1 MVDTA
6 NITLWGHEVAAIA
19 WEGSATTGSASF
31 EYDPKFVR
39 QGVEIAPL
47 TMPLRDNHVYA
58 FPRGRMANGDL
69 DTFKGLPGLL
79 ADCLP
84 DKFGHAV
91 INAWLARQGRDQDS
105 FTPLERLLYIGTRA
119 MGALEFQPAVD
130 GRLATSRPVDI
141 ASMVDLAHQVISKH
155 SAFTTRMDDNAD
167 HTQAMLDI
175 LTIGTS
181 AGGARPKAVIAVNDA
196 GDVISG
202 QADVPEGYSH
212 WLIKFDGAGDIE
224 LGDTQGFGR
233 VEYAYAL
240 MARQAGIDM
249 APCRLLEEGGRAH
262 FMTKRFDRQGNR
274 KLHMQTLCG
283 VAHYDYNLPGAYG
296 YEQAFQVMRQLKLS
310 KKEAA
315 QMYRRMVFNVVA
327 RNQDDHTKNISFL
340 MDRDGRWRLSPAY
353 DVTYAHNPKGQWTN
367 EHQMTINGKRSGFT
381 LQDLITV
388 GESISLPRP
397 KEIID
402 EVVEVV
408 SQWPTF
414 ARQVDIKTAWIEEI
428 GSHHRLRLGME

>member
-6 NITLWGHEVAAIA
+6 RITLWGTDVAAIA

-39 QGVEIAPL
+39 QGLEIAPL
-47 TMPLRDNHVYA
+47 TMPLRDNQVYA
-58 FPRGRMANGDL
+58 FPRGRMTNGDL

-130 GRLATSRPVDI
+130 GRLTTSRPVDI

-155 SAFTTRMDDNAD
+155 SAFATRMDDEAEQ
-167 HTQAMLDI
+167 TQAMLDI

-196 GDVISG
+196 GEVISG

-240 MARQAGIDM
+240 MARQAGIEM

-353 DVTYAHNPKGQWTN
+353 DVTYAHNPKG
-367 EHQMTINGKRSGFT
+367 SGPMNT
-381 LQDLITV
+381 
-388 GESISLPRP
+388 R
-397 KEIID
+397 
-402 EVVEVV
+402 
-408 SQWPTF
+408 
-414 ARQVDIKTAWIEEI
+414 
-428 GSHHRLRLGME
+428 

>member
-1 MVDTA
+1 MVATA
-6 NITLWGHEVAAIA
+6 RITLWGRDVAAIA
-19 WEGSATTGSASF
+19 WEGSATTGTASF
-31 EYDPKFVR
+31 EYDPEFVR
-39 QGVEIAPL
+39 QGLEIAPL
-47 TMPLRDNHVYA
+47 TMPLRDNQVYA
-58 FPRGRMANGDL
+58 FPRGRMTNGDL

-130 GRLATSRPVDI
+130 GRLGVSRPVDI

-155 SAFTTRMDDNAD
+155 SAFTTRMNDDAD
-167 HTQAMLDI
+167 PAKAMLDI

-181 AGGARPKAVIAVNDA
+181 AGGARPKAVIAVNDD

-202 QADVPEGYSH
+202 QTDVPEGYSH

-240 MARQAGIDM
+240 MARHAGIDM

-340 MDRDGRWRLSPAY
+340 MDRDARWRLSPAY

-367 EHQMTINGKRSGFT
+367 EHQMTINAKRSGFT
-381 LQDLITV
+381 LHDLIAV

-397 KEIID
+397 REIID
-402 EVVEVV
+402 EVVEAV
-408 SQWPTF
+408 SQWQTF
-414 ARQVDIKTAWIEEI
+414 ARQVDVKAAWIEEI
-428 GSHHRLRLGME
+428 GAHHRLKLPMD

>member
-6 NITLWGHEVAAIA
+6 KITLWGTDVAAMA

-31 EYDPKFVR
+31 EYDAKFVR
-39 QGVEIAPL
+39 QGLEIAPL
-47 TMPLRDNHVYA
+47 TMPLRANQVYV
-58 FPRGRMANGDL
+58 FPRGRMTNGDL

-155 SAFTTRMDDNAD
+155 SAFTTRMDDEAD
-167 HTQAMLDI
+167 QTQAMLDI

-181 AGGARPKAVIAVNDA
+181 AGGARPKAVIAINDN

-262 FMTKRFDRQGNR
+262 FMTKRFDRKGNS

-402 EVVEVV
+402 EVVEAV

-414 ARQVDIKTAWIEEI
+414 ARQVDVKTAWIEGI
-428 GSHHRLRLGME
+428 GVHHRLRLSSD